1 MSKGQQMADSPQLRF
16 DKAQQDAAAL
26 QAIDGANE
34 INKIKLTMT
43 AFVND
48 FRGRSLDSTFAARA
62 DKANAEIDIAIT
74 NLLNNLKDLATTE
87 QKVAN
92 LLQATDQES

>member
-43 AFVND
+43 AFVQD
-48 FRGRSLDSTFAARA
+48 FRARSLDSTFAARA
-62 DKANAEIDIAIT
+62 DQANAEIDIAVT
-74 NLLNNLKDLATTE
+74 NLLNNLKSLATTE
-87 QKVAN
+87 QKVAS
-92 LLQATDQES
+92 LLQTTDQES

>member
-16 DKAQQDAAAL
+16 DKAQQDAAAQ

-34 INKIKLTMT
+34 INKIKMTMT

-48 FRGRSLDSTFAARA
+48 FKARSLDSTFAARA
-62 DKANAEIDIAIT
+62 DRSNAEIDVQIQG
-74 NLLNNLKDLATTE
+74 LLNNLKELALTE
-87 QKVAN
+87 QKVASA
-92 LLQATDQES
+92 LQTTDQES